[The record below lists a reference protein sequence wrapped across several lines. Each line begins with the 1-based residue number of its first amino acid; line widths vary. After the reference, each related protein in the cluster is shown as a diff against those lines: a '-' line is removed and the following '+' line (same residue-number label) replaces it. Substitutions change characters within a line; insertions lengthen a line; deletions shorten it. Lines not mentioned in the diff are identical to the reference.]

1 MLYDLV
7 DEYKTVGQLFTANNL
22 YKVMQEYRGMDK
34 DKKKIVADAVGIL
47 RKSLVGDMID
57 DVKDTYQG
65 VKETY
70 QEVKEKVTDKIRQVQ
85 NKK

>member
-1 MLYDLV
+1 M
-7 DEYKTVGQLFTANNL
+7 
-22 YKVMQEYRGMDK
+22 
-34 DKKKIVADAVGIL
+34 KIVADAVGIL

>member
-1 MLYDLV
+1 
-7 DEYKTVGQLFTANNL
+7 
-22 YKVMQEYRGMDK
+22 MDK